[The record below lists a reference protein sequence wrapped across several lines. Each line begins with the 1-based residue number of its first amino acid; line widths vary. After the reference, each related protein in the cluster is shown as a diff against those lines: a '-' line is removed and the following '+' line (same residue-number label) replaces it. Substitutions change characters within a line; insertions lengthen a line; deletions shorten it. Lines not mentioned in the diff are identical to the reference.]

1 MKLDEIMYD
10 IKLKSSACIIQL
22 YRPDNSIE
30 KTFENNPINTL
41 TEHFSLAKKFVF
53 LVEFCDMVSSM
64 QQSFH
69 IVFQYATFS

>member
-1 MKLDEIMYD
+1 MYD

-41 TEHFSLAKKFVF
+41 TEHFSLAKNFVF
-53 LVEFCDMVSSM
+53 LVEFCDME
-64 QQSFH
+64 QSFH